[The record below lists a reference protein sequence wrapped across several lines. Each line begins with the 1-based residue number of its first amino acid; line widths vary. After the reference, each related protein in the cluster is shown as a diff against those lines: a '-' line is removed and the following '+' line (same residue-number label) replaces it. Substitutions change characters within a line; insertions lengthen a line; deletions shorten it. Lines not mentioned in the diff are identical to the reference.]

1 MLSLSQINDYRASKG
16 RDPLTS
22 KPDNMAPAIN
32 VLDRLIREQL
42 HLSDQ
47 IILNNSEDP
56 DADKIQIE
64 MLTAKIDSI
73 KKFIVGHP
81 ESTWTMPVLEYRIRQ
96 EFYK

>member
-22 KPDNMAPAIN
+22 EPDNMAPAIN

-42 HLSDQ
+42 HLIDQ
-47 IILNNSEDP
+47 ILLDNSKNP
-56 DADKIQIE
+56 DADKLQIE
-64 MLTAKIDSI
+64 LLTTKIDSI